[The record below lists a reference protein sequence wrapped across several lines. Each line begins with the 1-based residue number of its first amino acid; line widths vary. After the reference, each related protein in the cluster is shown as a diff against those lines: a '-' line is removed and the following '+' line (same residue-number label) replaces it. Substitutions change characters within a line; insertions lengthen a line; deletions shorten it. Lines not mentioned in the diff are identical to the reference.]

1 MRMIIKSP
9 SFCFLLKI
17 SLLIMILYIPA
28 REASAEWLF
37 YDKGPAA
44 NPNSS
49 FKFQGVRF
57 SLPKETVKAPL
68 QKISFNYSCSGS
80 CPVTVHVTDHDHK
93 TNLMNPIDYT
103 AGNGWNE
110 IDVSGFAL
118 LVPHTFYVILE
129 RHGTGSPAIDN
140 ETSAGRSF
148 KGHFLASM
156 NTLLS
161 HNLLVRAEIGPSV
174 VIPVLKKLDSVITEK
189 TKVNIQGNGSE
200 NLIRTFS
207 EKWTLFS
214 DGTFMTENFMYGT
227 WKQKGRKLL
236 FSYDFEDIGN
246 LLKNMP
252 YGTMTV
258 SVAKISFRGTEKK
271 DQTIRGS
278 YKIYAGAHFHDYNS
292 VGKILIEGKFVAAP
306 DE

>member
-1 MRMIIKSP
+1 MILKPP
-9 SFCFLLKI
+9 SFCFLLQI
-17 SLLIMILYIPA
+17 SLLIVIAYIPVA
-28 REASAEWLF
+28 EASAEWIF
-37 YDKGPAA
+37 YDEGSAV
-44 NPNSS
+44 NPGSS
-49 FKFQGVRF
+49 SKFQGVRF
-57 SLPKETVKAPL
+57 SLPEETVKAPL
-68 QKISFNYSCSGS
+68 QKISFQYSCPGS
-80 CPVTVHVTDHDHK
+80 CPVTIHITGHDHK
-93 TNLMNPIDYT
+93 TRLLNPIDYT

-129 RHGTGSPAIDN
+129 RYGTGSLLIDN

-148 KGHFLASM
+148 KGPFLASM

-174 VIPVLKKLDSVITEK
+174 VVPVLKKFDSLVTET
-189 TKVNIQGNGSE
+189 TKVNIQGNAPE
-200 NLIRTFS
+200 KFVRTFS

-214 DGTFMTENFMYGT
+214 DGTFMTENYLYAT

-236 FSYDFEDIGN
+236 FSYDSEDIVN
-246 LLKNMP
+246 LLKDMP
-252 YGTMTV
+252 YGKMTV
-258 SVAKISFRGTEKK
+258 SVAKISFNGAEKK
-271 DQTIRGS
+271 DRTIRGS

-292 VGKILIEGKFVAAP
+292 VGKILIEGKFIAVP